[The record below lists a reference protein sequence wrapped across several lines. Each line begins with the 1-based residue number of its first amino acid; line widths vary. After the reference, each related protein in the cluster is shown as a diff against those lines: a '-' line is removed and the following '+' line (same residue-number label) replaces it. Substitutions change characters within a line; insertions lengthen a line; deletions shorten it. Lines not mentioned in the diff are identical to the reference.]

1 MELQWERERLH
12 KKPSRIGE
20 IMPASKAQQKAV
32 NKYRKN
38 NYDLVQL
45 TMPKGQKDTIK
56 AHAAVHGES
65 VNAFINRAIDE
76 AMECDGSAAEKSTRA
91 CRFALQADILET
103 AQQAAE
109 ATGETV
115 SQFISRAV
123 ETQAK
128 RDQVSLRM
136 GVNPSAHEKD

>member
-1 MELQWERERLH
+1 M
-12 KKPSRIGE
+12 
-20 IMPASKAQQKAV
+20 AVSKAQQKAV
-32 NKYRKN
+32 TKYVKNKYDRFG
-38 NYDLVQL
+38 L
-45 TMPKGQKDTIK
+45 TMPKGKLDPIK
-56 AHAAVHGES
+56 VHAEAQGVS
-65 VNAFINRAIDE
+65 VNGFINRAIDE

-91 CRFALQADILET
+91 GGFTLGPDILEA

-136 GVNPSAHEKD
+136 GVNPSAKGKD

>member
-1 MELQWERERLH
+1 
-12 KKPSRIGE
+12 
-20 IMPASKAQQKAV
+20 MPASKAQQKAV

-65 VNAFINRAIDE
+65 VNAFINRAVV
-76 AMECDGSAAEKSTRA
+76 AVMERDGSAAEKSTRGGG
-91 CRFALQADILET
+91 FTLGPDILET